1 MSTPD
6 SSHDAPTHP
15 GHDAPTAATQP
26 PAARSGGGKLG
37 RRMLL
42 AAGGLALCGGC
53 AALTPVAVNS
63 AKQYTED
70 QLRAAF
76 QNGVNSARQNLL
88 NDLKQLEVGGEI
100 ISLDAAI
107 AAAALTKLAVKYVVG
122 PVATVVAALG
132 TGALDILVN
141 ALSTVI
147 NGLGHIPNSSGLA
160 QPLQQLHDMLATWR
174 TNLSLLPQEINQYAT
189 WDVNSAQTYLAAL
202 KAKIEAEQ
210 QATPG
215 AATPTAT
222 AGS

>member
-6 SSHDAPTHP
+6 SGHDTPTLP
-15 GHDAPTAATQP
+15 GHDATTVASP
-26 PAARSGGGKLG
+26 PAARPGGGKMA
-37 RRMLL
+37 RRLL
-42 AAGGLALCGGC
+42 FAAGGLALCGGC
-53 AALTPVAVNS
+53 VALTPVAVNS

-76 QNGVNSARQNLL
+76 ENGVNSARQNLL

-107 AAAALTKLAVKYVVG
+107 AAATLTKLAVKYVVG

-132 TGALDILVN
+132 TSALDILVN
-141 ALSTVI
+141 ALATVI
-147 NGLGHIPNSSGLA
+147 NGIGHIPNSSGLV

-174 TNLSLLPQEINQYAT
+174 VNLSLLPQEINQYAT
-189 WDVNSAQTYLAAL
+189 WDVNSAQSYLAAL

-215 AATPTAT
+215 AATPTPT
-222 AGS
+222 AGY